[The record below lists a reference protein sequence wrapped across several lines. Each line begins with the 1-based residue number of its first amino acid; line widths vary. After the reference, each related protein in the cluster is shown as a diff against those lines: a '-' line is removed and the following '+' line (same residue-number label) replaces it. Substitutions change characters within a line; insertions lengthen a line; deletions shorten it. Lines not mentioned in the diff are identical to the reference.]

1 MKSIKYLHIIPLSS
15 LILTLKTDERG
26 SLDSNLE
33 ECKKKC
39 KKHGFLW
46 SFKHLEYSV
55 THVFPSE
62 VTEANTT

>member
-33 ECKKKC
+33 ECKK
-39 KKHGFLW
+39 
-46 SFKHLEYSV
+46 EM
-55 THVFPSE
+55 
-62 VTEANTT
+62 